1 MSTDK
6 EVILEQWPLFKGGT
20 RNIWQ
25 NAVVESLPFSS
36 LCY

>member
-1 MSTDK
+1 MNTDK
-6 EVILEQWPLFKGGT
+6 EVILEQGPLFKGGT

-25 NAVVESLPFSS
+25 SEVAELLPFSS